1 LNAKAIV
8 GYFISMILFVFGV
21 LYALASVYEPI
32 RLMTSAFLFLAG
44 FGILYYIRKQQ
55 PLQVTQKIEVPGQVK
70 VQVLRCPNCS
80 ASLDIS
86 KVKIV
91 GGVPSITCPYCGHT
105 FQVTEE
111 PKW

>member
-1 LNAKAIV
+1 VKAIV
-8 GYFISMILFVFGV
+8 GYLVSAILFVLGV
-21 LYALASVYEPI
+21 LFALASVYAPT
-32 RLMTSAFLFLAG
+32 RLIASAFLFLAG
-44 FGILYYIRKQQ
+44 FGILYYIRKRQ
-55 PLQVTQKIEVPGQVK
+55 PLQVTQRLEVPGQVK

-80 ASLDIS
+80 ASLDINRM
-86 KVKIV
+86 KIV